1 MLEMVVDNMGQ
12 TPQLM
17 DQVEIIHHLI
27 VIMHLQHLQILEEI
41 HKKLT
46 SNLHW
51 KIAEVEDGY
60 KGDNSLNTSTIR
72 YGPENFP
79 TENVALYPS
88 APTDV

>member
-1 MLEMVVDNMGQ
+1 M
-12 TPQLM
+12 
-17 DQVEIIHHLI
+17 
-27 VIMHLQHLQILEEI
+27 QILEEI

-79 TENVALYPS
+79 IGAETVALYPS